1 MPALW
6 WCGLHTEGT
15 ALPSEFTVSTACF
28 RARLPVQQMACM
40 LHFIMLEAV
49 LLKERLLSPETGCF
63 LLRCDNQC
71 PVT

>member
-1 MPALW
+1 MPALRW
-6 WCGLHTEGT
+6 RGLHAEGT
-15 ALPSEFTVSTACF
+15 ALSSELTVSTACF
-28 RARLPVQQMACM
+28 RARLPVQQMACL
-40 LHFIMLEAV
+40 LHFIVLEAV